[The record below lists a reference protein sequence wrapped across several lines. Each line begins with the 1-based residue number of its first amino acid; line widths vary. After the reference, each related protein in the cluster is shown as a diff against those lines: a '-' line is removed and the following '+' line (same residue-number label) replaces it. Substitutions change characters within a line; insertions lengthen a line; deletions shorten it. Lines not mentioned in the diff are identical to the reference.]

1 MRIAEISTPQMTK
14 LHYFT
19 VDDEQL
25 ARDLGLRQDR
35 NLRWYL
41 PQYNTS
47 GRGFD
52 QKFTSAVRSFNRP
65 IRVVDL
71 IK

>member
-1 MRIAEISTPQMTK
+1 MRIAEISTPRMIK
-14 LHYFT
+14 LHYFD
-19 VDDEQL
+19 VDDEQS
-25 ARDLGLRQDR
+25 ARELGLRQDR

-65 IRVVDL
+65 IKVIDL
-71 IK
+71 VK